1 MGRVRIPPVLR
12 DAADG
17 AREVE
22 ATGATVSALLADL
35 FERRPAL
42 GARLTDERGHLSS
55 YVNVY
60 LNDKDIRLLDGPHT
74 AVGPED
80 VVILLPAM
88 AGGSSGSAGIR
99 RWPGI
104 RRCRRAR
111 CRWRHET
118 ALRGP
123 APRGGVRWP
132 PERGSGAPR
141 PPRDRPGS
149 G

>member
-22 ATGATVSALLADL
+22 ATGTTVSELLADL
-35 FERRPAL
+35 FAHRPAL

-60 LNDKDIRLLDGPHT
+60 VNAKDIRLLDGPDT

-88 AGGSSGSAGIR
+88 AGGSTGSA
-99 RWPGI
+99 GI

-111 CRWRHET
+111 CRLRHET
-118 ALRGP
+118 ALHVP
-123 APRGGVRWP
+123 APRGGGRWP
-132 PERGSGAPR
+132 PERGSDAPGR
-141 PPRDRPGS
+141 PRGRPGS